1 MRKEARSAG
10 TPGEGLTR
18 RATLL
23 RFAGAL
29 AGAWLLER
37 PGSAR
42 GTPAATTAAAG
53 FRDADYWAFAD
64 RCQPLLDGLWSEQR
78 RYYAAGGGGE
88 TSFNANM
95 LFTHAA
101 AARAGHAGPSRQ
113 DQRARQLARRMCES
127 PPWRPGPIAAVGSAE
142 FRAAARAAADQTHP
156 WGWGHGMQS
165 LSAQHAVIDT
175 AVMRGLAQAWLARNE
190 LDLPE
195 STVVAIR
202 DRVRR
207 CAYSTFYRFPA
218 LRLNQINW
226 PVEIYAWEA
235 IVHGDP
241 LLLRQDSRRQL
252 GRFADALTRRAGTF
266 RSPFTGPGYRFHYLP
281 QFKEDNPTNID
292 SAEYATIVCGVLQFY
307 EQARRAGMRPL
318 SRAQIRK
325 LRAWVDRVLC
335 GYWTHGGYLNWDT
348 GMSFRRWHQGKKLGL
363 CQAALLAIAAA
374 PRFQRSP
381 AYGRWAKHFFDRG
394 LQFYD
399 RLISESGGLPPA
411 VMFGVTRTPGSIGD
425 ARLAASRMQ
434 ANAAQAVTLGLGRM
448 RSNPPPP
455 LYAYDP
461 DIGRLAVTTPA
472 YNTAIVVV
480 DADRLPYGGVE
491 LARLYDGDQRVAA
504 NIGGRPD
511 AAFGIVL
518 REHATGRR
526 LATQRGRPRP
536 NLRHPPLRLVRAPRG
551 ATRRPVRYPRRAY
564 AGSFSTLEAVG
575 VTRSGAATIF
585 TRHRFRPGH
594 IQIRWTLTP
603 RRPRGRY
610 TVRAQFPSWGRRAAV
625 YAVYAD
631 GRRVRLG
638 SGARRLGDIRWFH
651 LAGEETG
658 YVVVPVGRVHGRA
671 RLLRP
676 RPQSSDPRPGPT
688 LALELRTRA
697 RLRRLTATV
706 RIAPATPEAAASV
719 AARLGA

>member
-64 RCQPLLDGLWSEQR
+64 RCQPLLDALWSEQR
-78 RYYAAGGGGE
+78 RSYAAGGGE

-113 DQRARQLARRMCES
+113 DQRARRLARRLCES

-156 WGWGHGMQS
+156 WGWGHRMQS
-165 LSAQHAVIDT
+165 LGAQHAVIDT

-266 RSPFTGPGYRFHYLP
+266 RIPFTGPGYRFHYLP
-281 QFKEDNPTNID
+281 QFSPDNPTNID

-348 GMSFRRWHQGKKLGL
+348 GLSFRRWHQGKKLGA
-363 CQAALLAIAAA
+363 QPGGIARDRRGAAL
-374 PRFQRSP
+374 P
-381 AYGRWAKHFFDRG
+381 A
-394 LQFYD
+394 
-399 RLISESGGLPPA
+399 
-411 VMFGVTRTPGSIGD
+411 
-425 ARLAASRMQ
+425 
-434 ANAAQAVTLGLGRM
+434 
-448 RSNPPPP
+448 
-455 LYAYDP
+455 
-461 DIGRLAVTTPA
+461 
-472 YNTAIVVV
+472 
-480 DADRLPYGGVE
+480 
-491 LARLYDGDQRVAA
+491 LARV
-504 NIGGRPD
+504 RPL
-511 AAFGIVL
+511 G
-518 REHATGRR
+518 
-526 LATQRGRPRP
+526 
-536 NLRHPPLRLVRAPRG
+536 
-551 ATRRPVRYPRRAY
+551 
-564 AGSFSTLEAVG
+564 EA
-575 VTRSGAATIF
+575 
-585 TRHRFRPGH
+585 
-594 IQIRWTLTP
+594 
-603 RRPRGRY
+603 
-610 TVRAQFPSWGRRAAV
+610 
-625 YAVYAD
+625 
-631 GRRVRLG
+631 
-638 SGARRLGDIRWFH
+638 
-651 LAGEETG
+651 
-658 YVVVPVGRVHGRA
+658 
-671 RLLRP
+671 LLRP
-676 RPQSSDPRPGPT
+676 RPAVLRSPDLRERRPASRSHVRRHAHAWQRGGCAAGHRPH
-688 LALELRTRA
+688 AGQRRAGGDARA
-697 RLRRLTATV
+697 RQDALQ
-706 RIAPATPEAAASV
+706 PAAAAV
-719 AARLGA
+719 RL